1 MENAIYTTLD
11 IIDCLV
17 KAGFVGAAAVS
28 LVIVAKAVAYYLRHR
43 G

>member
-1 MENAIYTTLD
+1 MENSIYVALD
-11 IIDCLV
+11 VIDCLV

-28 LVIVAKAVAYYLRHR
+28 LVIMAKAVAYHLMHR